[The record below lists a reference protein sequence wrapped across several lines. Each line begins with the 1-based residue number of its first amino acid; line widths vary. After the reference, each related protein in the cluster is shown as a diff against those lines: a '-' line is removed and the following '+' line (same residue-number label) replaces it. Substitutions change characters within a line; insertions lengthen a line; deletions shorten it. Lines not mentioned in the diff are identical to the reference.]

1 MPSRY
6 FKAIG
11 PILSSAT
18 ARETGRNLLI
28 HVEIAD
34 AATVRTKAAIGRAI
48 WEISAGHIPER
59 LLPNTEEMLGDFA
72 LTRSGDLKRDSRSPL
87 TSSNWPGVNVWGIFA
102 DPPMPTSDEIG

>member
-18 ARETGRNLLI
+18 SRETGRKLLI
-28 HVEIAD
+28 NVEITD
-34 AATVRTKAAIGRAI
+34 AATVRTEAEIGRAI
-48 WEISAGHIPER
+48 WEISVGHIPER
-59 LLPNTEEMLGDFA
+59 ILPSTEMLGDFA

-102 DPPMPTSDEIG
+102 DPQMPTSDEVA